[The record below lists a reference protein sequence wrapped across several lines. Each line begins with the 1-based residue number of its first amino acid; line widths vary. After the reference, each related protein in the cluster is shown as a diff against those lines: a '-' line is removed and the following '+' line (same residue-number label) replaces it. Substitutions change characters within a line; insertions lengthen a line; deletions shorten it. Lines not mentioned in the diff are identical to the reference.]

1 MTRTLTLNLTTENTR
16 EGPVT
21 FVRDDEENFL
31 LSYPSDENG
40 VPDMYR
46 LNDEVPDFN
55 DIFEVIFG

>member
-1 MTRTLTLNLTTENTR
+1 MRTLTLTLKTKNTDDGHLTTVTDG
-16 EGPVT
+16 EG
-21 FVRDDEENFL
+21 DYI

-46 LNDEVPDFN
+46 CNDEVPDFM